1 MTCYIIFPMMFGMAC
16 TARPLIDFLLTEK
29 WLPSVR
35 IMQYACVYYA
45 AMPIS
50 LVLGQLLYGIRKGS
64 DRVVLELVRMVLMTL
79 ALYVV
84 SVLLSRS
91 IEELMMARALITI
104 LLVFLY
110 LVITARYISYTAME
124 ILYDIGRPLL
134 ASAVVSIAA
143 YSIVGVI
150 HNSLLTLILVGAVSG
165 TLYLIL
171 SRILKIQ
178 EYREITQIFW
188 KWKNR

>member
-1 MTCYIIFPMMFGMAC
+1 
-16 TARPLIDFLLTEK
+16 
-29 WLPSVR
+29 
-35 IMQYACVYYA
+35 
-45 AMPIS
+45 
-50 LVLGQLLYGIRKGS
+50 
-64 DRVVLELVRMVLMTL
+64 
-79 ALYVV
+79 
-84 SVLLSRS
+84 
-91 IEELMMARALITI
+91 
-104 LLVFLY
+104 
-110 LVITARYISYTAME
+110 ME